1 MQAAQFMG
9 CNGTALRSLVP
20 FVLAAMGLLAAGSA
34 RADDAL
40 PITPPVDIP
49 KPSRAITLPEALVY
63 AHQHQPAIHEALSRV
78 NARIAEAHIP
88 TAQWQPQLGFSA
100 QAYAMTA
107 NNSTGTFLQTDSL
120 DVPRIG
126 GTKSPSSFSSA
137 NLAPYGATFVG
148 IGIAQEVFDFG
159 RIGAQRAAADELVN
173 VAKHSGDA
181 QRLDIDFNVE
191 EAYFSVYAA
200 KAIVSASDQAYDRS
214 RVHRDLAKR
223 GVESGLRPPIELTRA
238 EADLARFD
246 VGRVRA
252 RGGLAVA
259 QNVLSASIGAPDP
272 AIDVSGEAPQVADMP
287 SLAEALSLAQ
297 ARDPVLAQ
305 AIAGLRATEEN
316 TRAIGAELRPD
327 LGLTGTLSG
336 RAGGAPSNQNVT
348 TAGNGWIPAV
358 PNWDVGIIFSWP
370 LFDGVINARRD
381 ASQAAEQVRRDQ
393 IDAAHLQEVTN
404 VRQAYV
410 NVQVA
415 RAAVAALE
423 NEVVAARANY
433 DQADARFRSGIGN
446 AVELADAEAVRID
459 AEIQFAI
466 GQFAVAQA
474 RAAFGRAIAEGL

>member
-1 MQAAQFMG
+1 MG
-9 CNGTALRSLVP
+9 CNETPFLSLVP
-20 FVLAAMGLLAAGSA
+20 FVFATAGLLAAAPA

-40 PITPPVDIP
+40 PITSPVDIP
-49 KPSRAITLPEALVY
+49 EPSRAITLPEAIAY
-63 AHQHQPAIHEALSRV
+63 ARQHQPAIRAALSRV
-78 NARIAEAHIP
+78 SAQMAAARIP
-88 TAQWQPQLGFSA
+88 TARWLPNVGFSA

-126 GTKSPSSFSSA
+126 GTQSRTSFSQS

-148 IGIAQEVFDFG
+148 LGVAQELFDFG
-159 RIGAQRAAADELVN
+159 RIGAQRAAADELVD
-173 VAKHSGDA
+173 VEKHGADT
-181 QRLDIDFNVE
+181 QRLDIDFGVE

-200 KAIVSASDQAYDRS
+200 KAIVTASDQAYDRS

-252 RGGLAVA
+252 RGSLAVA
-259 QNVLSASIGAPDP
+259 QNVLAASIGAPDP
-272 AIDVSGEAPQVADMP
+272 ALDVSGEAPAVADMP

-297 ARDPVLAQ
+297 AHDPVLAQ
-305 AIAGLRATEEN
+305 AVAQLHASEKKT
-316 TRAIGAELRPD
+316 TAIGAELRPD
-327 LGLTGTLSG
+327 LGLTGTISG
-336 RAGGAPSNQNVT
+336 RAGGAPSTST
-348 TAGNGWIPAV
+348 TDPTVSTGAGWLPVI
-358 PNWDVGIIFSWP
+358 PNWDVGVIFSWP
-370 LFDGVINARRD
+370 LFDGVITARRD
-381 ASQAAEQVRRDQ
+381 ASKATEQVHRDE
-393 IDAAHLQEVTN
+393 IDAAHLQEVAN
-404 VRQAYV
+404 VRQAYI

-466 GQFAVAQA
+466 GQFNVAQA